1 MRKPVV
7 AGNWKMN
14 GSQASVAELMEGLLV
29 ERLAGSGFDNLQ
41 MLIFPSFVFLG
52 QVGEAVKGS
61 SIKMGAQNVDW
72 RAQGALTGE
81 IEASMLKDVGCSHCL
96 VGHSERRAQ
105 FCETDAQV
113 AEKYKACIANDLTP
127 ILCVGETLEERE
139 AGQTMDVVSRQLQVV
154 IEAVEIL
161 GMANGI
167 IAYEPVW
174 AIGTG
179 KSASPEEADEVHR
192 HIRAV
197 LAKEDVE
204 IAENM
209 QILYGGSV
217 NPGNAGKLF
226 EKENIDGALV
236 GGASL
241 ISEDFLMIC
250 EAAAL
255 KVEN

>member
-14 GSQASVAELMEGLLV
+14 GNRAGISNLMESLL
-29 ERLAGSGFDNLQ
+29 GSDFGEIQVLV
-41 MLIFPSFVFLG
+41 FPSFVFLQ
-52 QVGEAVKGS
+52 QVSEIVKGS
-61 SIKMGAQNVDW
+61 PICMGAQNVDW

-81 IEASMLKDVGCSHCL
+81 IEASMLKDVGCTHCL
-96 VGHSERRAQ
+96 VGHSERRAL
-105 FCETDAQV
+105 FFETDEQV
-113 AEKYKACIANDLTP
+113 AEKYKACIANDLVP
-127 ILCVGETLEERE
+127 ILCIGETLEQRE
-139 AGQTMDVVSRQLQVV
+139 QGHTMEVVSRQLKAV
-154 IEAVEIL
+154 IEAVGIS
-161 GMANGI
+161 GIGGGI

-179 KSASPEEADEVHR
+179 ESASPEQANEVHS

-197 LAKEDVE
+197 LGQEDE
-204 IAENM
+204 LIAGNV

-217 NPGNAGKLF
+217 NSGNAKKLF

-241 ISEDFLMIC
+241 KSEDFLMIC

-255 KVEN
+255 KMEE

>member
-14 GSQASVAELMEGLLV
+14 GNQAGISNLMEALLASSFGDIQV
-29 ERLAGSGFDNLQ
+29 LV
-41 MLIFPSFVFLG
+41 FPSFVFLR
-52 QVGEAVKGS
+52 QVSEIVKS
-61 SIKMGAQNVDW
+61 SPISMGAQNVDW
-72 RAQGALTGE
+72 RSQGALTGE
-81 IEASMLKDVGCSHCL
+81 IEASMLKDVGCTHCL

-105 FCETDAQV
+105 FFETDEQV
-113 AEKYKACIANDLTP
+113 AEKYKACIANDLVP
-127 ILCVGETLEERE
+127 ILCIGETLEQRDE
-139 AGQTMDVVSRQLQVV
+139 GQTMEIVSRQLQVV
-154 IEAVEIL
+154 IETV
-161 GMANGI
+161 GMSGIAGGI

-179 KSASPEEADEVHR
+179 ESASPEQANEVHS

-197 LAKEDVE
+197 LGREDEV
-204 IAENM
+204 IAENV

-217 NPGNAGKLF
+217 NQGNAKKLF

-241 ISEDFLMIC
+241 VSEDFLVIC

-255 KVEN
+255 KLEK